1 MVHRVI
7 LADDHPVVLKG
18 ISLALTK
25 DGLADVVGEAQ
36 SPDELLAVLAREP
49 CDALITDFSMPEP
62 GRDGLALL
70 AEIRRLYPDLPV
82 MVITTLANPAL
93 YREILEAGVR
103 GLIGKSGDTRE
114 IPEALAQILSNHVY
128 LGASVREMIFTPQGE
143 PIGTGTLADLSPREL
158 EILRLFAAGN
168 SVTDI
173 ARATG
178 RGLSTISQ
186 QKTNAMRKLR
196 LETDAEIFEYIERL
210 RLPPAG
216 VQAAGQHSRS
226 RTGGT

>member
-36 SPDELLAVLAREP
+36 SPDELLAALAAQP

-70 AEIRRLYPDLPV
+70 TEVRKLYPPLPI

-93 YREILEAGVR
+93 YREILGTGVR

-114 IPEALAQILSNHVY
+114 IPEALAQIVSNHVY
-128 LGASVREMIFTPQGE
+128 LGASVREMIVTPQGE
-143 PIGTGTLADLSPREL
+143 PVGKGTLADLSPREL

-178 RGLSTISQ
+178 RGLSTVSQ

-196 LETDAEIFEYIERL
+196 LDTDAEIFEYIDRL
-210 RLPPAG
+210 RLPPADESDG
-216 VQAAGQHSRS
+216 KQDSRRRPR
-226 RTGGT
+226 RT

>member
-1 MVHRVI
+1 MVHRVV

-18 ISLALTK
+18 INLALTK
-25 DGLADVVGEAQ
+25 DGFADVVGEAQ
-36 SPDELLAVLAREP
+36 SPDELLAVLAAQP

-70 AEIRRLYPDLPV
+70 AEVRRLYPSLPV

-93 YREILEAGVR
+93 YREILEIGVR
-103 GLIGKSGDTRE
+103 GLIGKSGDARE
-114 IPEALAQILSNHVY
+114 IPEALQRIVSNHVY
-128 LGASVREMIFTPQGE
+128 LGASVREMIMTPPGE
-143 PIGTGTLADLSPREL
+143 PVGKGTLADLSPREL

-178 RGLSTISQ
+178 RGLSTVSQ

-196 LETDAEIFEYIERL
+196 LETDAEIFEYIDRL
-210 RLPPAG
+210 RLPPTDGSEPAHDSG
-216 VQAAGQHSRS
+216 R
-226 RTGGT
+226 RTRRT